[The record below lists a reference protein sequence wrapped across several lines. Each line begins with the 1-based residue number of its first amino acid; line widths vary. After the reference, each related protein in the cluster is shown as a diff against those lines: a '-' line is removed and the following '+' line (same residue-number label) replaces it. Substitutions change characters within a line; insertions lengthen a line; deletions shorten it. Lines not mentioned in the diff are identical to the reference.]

1 VRSDGPVASVVIAAH
16 NEEAVIGLCLDRLLE
31 DAHPGEFEVVVAA
44 NGCTDGTV
52 SVARAR
58 PGVQVLDLPAAGK
71 CAALNAGDLIAHG
84 FPRIYLDADI
94 VVPTRVARAL
104 RDALSDDHG
113 SPLATFP
120 ARHVDAGASSRL
132 VRMYYDI
139 NQRLPVFRQGL
150 FGRGMVA
157 LSRQGRNRF
166 GTFPDIV
173 ADDLYLD
180 SLFAAHEKL
189 LVEEVFTTVEAPRK
203 LSALTSRLIRV
214 RRGNAA
220 LRNASGPRAN
230 VFASRRSSWL
240 VDVVLPAPRLFPAGI
255 VYAAVTAWAGL
266 LARRGPRGSIAWG
279 SVQRQGESSPPR

>member
-1 VRSDGPVASVVIAAH
+1 MRSDGPVASVVIAAH
-16 NEEAVIGLCLDRLLE
+16 NEEAVIGRCLDSLLG

-44 NGCTDGTV
+44 NGCTDSTV

-58 PGVQVLDLPAAGK
+58 PGVHVLDLPAAGK
-71 CAALNAGDLIAHG
+71 CAALNAGDVVAHG

-104 RDALSDDHG
+104 RDALSDDG

-120 ARHVDAGASSRL
+120 ARHVDAGSSSRM

-157 LSRQGRNRF
+157 LSRQGRRRF

-220 LRNASGPRAN
+220 LRNASGPREN

-255 VYAAVTAWAGL
+255 VYAGVTAWAGL

-279 SVQRQGESSPPR
+279 RVQRGEESSQTR